1 MYRTQR
7 VLNDMSYEGRG
18 AASIQLKTVGFL
30 LLLILFLHV
39 VFFIFCFMFSLG
51 DIVKILNK
59 FYRRKEVKQI
69 AAASGIDGKYSEI
82 H

>member
-1 MYRTQR
+1 
-7 VLNDMSYEGRG
+7 MSYEGRG

-30 LLLILFLHV
+30 LLLILLLHV
-39 VFFIFCFMFSLG
+39 GFLFCFVFSLG

>member
-1 MYRTQR
+1 
-7 VLNDMSYEGRG
+7 MSYEGRG
-18 AASIQLKTVGFL
+18 TASIQLKTFGFL
-30 LLLILFLHV
+30 LLLILLLHV
-39 VFFIFCFMFSLG
+39 AGFLFCFIFSLG

-69 AAASGIDGKYSEI
+69 AAASGIDGKHSGI

>member
-1 MYRTQR
+1 
-7 VLNDMSYEGRG
+7 
-18 AASIQLKTVGFL
+18 
-30 LLLILFLHV
+30 
-39 VFFIFCFMFSLG
+39 MFSLG

-82 H
+82 HLLL

>member
-1 MYRTQR
+1 
-7 VLNDMSYEGRG
+7 MSYEGRG

-39 VFFIFCFMFSLG
+39 VFLFCFMFSLG

-69 AAASGIDGKYSEI
+69 AAASGIDGKHSGI